1 MKPTAELPLVDP
13 NFRVVERRPERL
25 HAYARGLLQ
34 HLRAIRARGKAERYP
49 IATIKA
55 ATVWLIEA
63 YAEAEVA
70 PAREAA
76 LLVREI
82 VRPNRNASTS
92 PVRRSSE
99 EAYWAAIEFE
109 ARHPPDPKGKEPSV
123 AKRYAVAKYVLGLL
137 RNKNAS
143 QKSAEG
149 TVRGWRKLPH
159 YRANVA
165 LQRSPARRVK
175 T

>member
-1 MKPTAELPLVDP
+1 MQKPMW
-13 NFRVVERRPERL
+13 RPREKRPYWS
-25 HAYARGLLQ
+25 AKSCAQ
-34 HLRAIRARGKAERYP
+34 
-49 IATIKA
+49 IATQARCPFA
-55 ATVWLIEA
+55 ARVKKHTG
-63 YAEAEVA
+63 
-70 PAREAA
+70 R
-76 LLVREI
+76 LL
-82 VRPNRNASTS
+82 
-92 PVRRSSE
+92 SSKLV
-99 EAYWAAIEFE
+99 IL
-109 ARHPPDPKGKEPSV
+109 PIPKGKEPSV

-149 TVRGWRKLPH
+149 TVRGWRKLAH